1 MPRSRYTSAS
11 PAPIDMRAELR
22 TTAHVPKHDCQA
34 PRGSRGT
41 VRAVHGPRN
50 RVADGHAGFDG
61 EVAST
66 ARSGGQA
73 AVARARAASDLCPTE
88 GQHENMID

>member
-41 VRAVHGPRN
+41 VRAVHGLRN
-50 RVADGHAGFDG
+50 RVADGHEGFDG

-88 GQHENMID
+88 GKHENMID